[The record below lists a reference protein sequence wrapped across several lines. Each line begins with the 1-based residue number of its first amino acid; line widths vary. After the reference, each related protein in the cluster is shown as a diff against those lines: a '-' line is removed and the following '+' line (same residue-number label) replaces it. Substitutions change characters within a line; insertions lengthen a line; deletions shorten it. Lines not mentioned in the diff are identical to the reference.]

1 MPITMLGDDVLLK
14 VNDRIATITLNRPDS
29 MNALSDEIKAGIGQ
43 GLEEVKE
50 HESVQCVVF
59 EGAGDAFSAGG
70 DIKSMNGDGGESSG
84 HSATRGM
91 VKTVERIPMRIYNY
105 GLPTIAKIDGYC
117 VGAGVGL
124 AMACD
129 IVLASS
135 SSGFGLVFRNVG
147 LSLDWLTSFFV
158 TRAIGPYAAKELA
171 YTGDIISAEEADEMG
186 LINHAYPAE
195 EFETEAAE
203 LIEKISEGPTIAL
216 HYSARNIDR
225 AFNSTMRNAAE
236 REAFAQNIA
245 RKTKDHEEG
254 VGAFKEG
261 RDPVFEGH

>member
-1 MPITMLGDDVLLK
+1 MLGEDVLLE
-14 VNDRIATITLNRPDS
+14 VDDRIATITLNQPDS
-29 MNALSDEIKAGIGQ
+29 MNALSDDIKAGITQ
-43 GLEEVKE
+43 GLEEVKD
-50 HESVQCVVF
+50 HGKVQCVVF

-70 DIKSMNGDGGESSG
+70 DVHSMNGEEDQSSG
-84 HSATRGM
+84 HSATRRM

-105 GLPTIAKIDGYC
+105 DLPTIAKIDGYC

-147 LSLDWLTSFFV
+147 LCLDWLTSFFV

-171 YTGDIISAEEADEMG
+171 YTGDIISADEADEMG
-186 LINHAYPAE
+186 LINHAYPNE
-195 EFETEAAE
+195 EFETEAAK

-216 HYSARNIDR
+216 HYSAQNIDR
-225 AFNSTMRNAAE
+225 AYNSTMRNAAE

-245 RKTKDHEEG
+245 RNTKDHQEG
-254 VGAFKEG
+254 VKAFKEG
-261 RDPVFEGH
+261 RDPLFEGR